1 MKKHTGTGRKST
13 GAEQYEK
20 HRNRAIR
27 KAQEQSNTKSTGTE
41 QYGKAQEQNNTEKHR
56 YRAIRKRYGRFSEQV
71 RGFRIPAHLRSVT
84 VFPDVLCYYDY
95 VIISGTASGVF
106 VDQGL

>member
-41 QYGKAQEQNNTEKHR
+41 QYGKAQVQSHTEK
-56 YRAIRKRYGRFSEQV
+56 IRTFFRTGARIPYSGAPAFCDRFS
-71 RGFRIPAHLRSVT
+71 GCFML
-84 VFPDVLCYYDY
+84 L
-95 VIISGTASGVF
+95 
-106 VDQGL
+106 